1 MNETHP
7 NAKEP
12 CYDCGSTIPGHHS
25 DLCDLTGPGDKKDL
39 ESCGNRRPGCPQA
52 WIGTLDSNGNVK
64 DLCYAASSLARVR
77 GLVERLKRESLTP
90 WSRQIADELSVAIG
104 DSK

>member
-1 MNETHP
+1 MSETHP
-7 NAKEP
+7 NANEP

-25 DLCDLTGPGDKKDL
+25 NLCDLSSPGDKKDL

-64 DLCYAASSLARVR
+64 DSRHAAAS
-77 GLVERLKRESLTP
+77 LVAER
-90 WSRQIADELSVAIG
+90 ADEKG
-104 DSK
+104 KG